1 MNDGSQIISRITKA
15 LISDDISKASH
26 IATTEWAFEK
36 TKIHKRNYSPK
47 QLMQVFIRD
56 GFCDR
61 YSGTRLVHP
70 GMLRLLSVILPDD
83 FPFQKNWKMTE
94 THYVF
99 WKLFPSLDHVV
110 PISRGGVDEASNWA
124 TTSQLR
130 NSAKSNWTLDELGWE
145 MLDLECLDKWD
156 GLSSHFILLAEGN
169 PSFLDIPYIKRWY
182 LATINTKGSA

>member
-1 MNDGSQIISRITKA
+1 MSDGSQIIARIA
-15 LISDDISKASH
+15 EAVIADDISKASH
-26 IATTEWAFEK
+26 IGTSEWPFEK
-36 TKIHKRNYSPK
+36 TVIHARNYSPK
-47 QLMQVFIRD
+47 QLMPIFIRD

-70 GMLRLLSVILPDD
+70 GMLRLLSVILPDE

-99 WKLFPSLDHVV
+99 WKLFPTLDHVV
-110 PISRGGVDEASNWA
+110 PISRGGTDEASNWA

-145 MLDLECLDKWD
+145 LLALENLERWD
-156 GLSSHFILLAEGN
+156 GLSSHFIQLVEGN
-169 PSFLDIPYIKRWY
+169 RRFLEIPYIRRWY
-182 LATINTKGSA
+182 LATRNSL